1 MTSQASSVI
10 SKDLWFCKGQV
21 AEVAPNAQANCD
33 VDFSLSL
40 ALYTWLHD
48 LLVVIPRLH
57 DTTGCQDGLTTV
69 LNEQTV
75 RSTGCQTGF
84 TICTTRFDN
93 RLYRVN
99 GALQTTFSPI
109 VCMSH
114 NLCQDYLLR
123 MA

>member
-57 DTTGCQDGLTTV
+57 DTTGCQ
-69 LNEQTV
+69 
-75 RSTGCQTGF
+75 TGF